1 MSNWANE
8 IKDLN
13 DLYVSFRGHLP
24 DIVREMEQL
33 IKTDDPNVVLLYS
46 RRCLEVIVTDLCET
60 ELGRP
65 RKTEPLKGII
75 DKLNSEEK
83 VPGHII
89 TSMHSLNSMATFG
102 AHPKDFDPDQ
112 VKPVLNN
119 LSIII
124 RWYLKYKD
132 FRVVSS
138 KEPEAEKPAAD
149 TEPARPDPVRVQ
161 SVPAKKRARPE
172 KWVIIPIVLVAAIIL
187 LQIVTRSVSAGWNKA
202 RIYDLGRGVEYESH
216 YFESLIDPRDGQ
228 EYRTI
233 TIGDQVWMADN
244 LRAVVLND
252 GTPISHVKK
261 SEIWETT
268 EAPAYCWYENAS
280 GLKKSQMGALYNWF
294 AVNTGKLCPVGWHVP
309 SPDEWAALKF
319 FLGDSIDWIET
330 ADTSYYVT
338 EHAAEKMMVPGTW
351 TDSEGAVTPANES
364 GFSALPAGAR
374 TIYGL
379 FYGLYTNASFWT
391 SSEDSYNPGNG
402 KSSEI
407 YYDFGGLI
415 DIQQYKQFG
424 MSVRCIRD

>member
-202 RIYDLGRGVEYESH
+202 RIYVLGRGVEYESH

-244 LRAVVLND
+244 LRAV
-252 GTPISHVKK
+252 
-261 SEIWETT
+261 
-268 EAPAYCWYENAS
+268 
-280 GLKKSQMGALYNWF
+280 
-294 AVNTGKLCPVGWHVP
+294 
-309 SPDEWAALKF
+309 
-319 FLGDSIDWIET
+319 
-330 ADTSYYVT
+330 
-338 EHAAEKMMVPGTW
+338 
-351 TDSEGAVTPANES
+351 
-364 GFSALPAGAR
+364 
-374 TIYGL
+374 
-379 FYGLYTNASFWT
+379 
-391 SSEDSYNPGNG
+391 
-402 KSSEI
+402 
-407 YYDFGGLI
+407 
-415 DIQQYKQFG
+415 
-424 MSVRCIRD
+424 